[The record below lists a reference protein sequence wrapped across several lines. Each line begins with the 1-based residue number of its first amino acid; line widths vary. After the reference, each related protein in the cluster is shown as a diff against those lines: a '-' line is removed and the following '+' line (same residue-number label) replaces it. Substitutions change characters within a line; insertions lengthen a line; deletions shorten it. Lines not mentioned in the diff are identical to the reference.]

1 MDFSVDVKQQE
12 LIDLAK
18 TIAEKEIA
26 PRALRIDKSGVMDEE
41 LLKVLKESGMTQL
54 SVPKEY
60 GGAGIDLLTGALISE
75 QLSKGCAG
83 VATICA
89 ANSLASFP
97 ILFAG
102 SDMQKRDLFDCLNR
116 GGMACFALTEPG
128 AGSDAGAVSCR
139 AEKVEGGYILNG
151 TKCFI
156 TNAPIADK
164 ITLFANTREGG
175 GIRGLTVFLV
185 DADTKGISIGKEE
198 DKMGIRASATAEII
212 FEDCFV
218 PDSAR
223 VGKEGRGFMIA
234 MQTLQMSRPIVAA
247 ISVGIAQAAI
257 EAAVA
262 YSHHRKQFGVKIA
275 TFEMVQQMIAD
286 MVMKTEAA
294 RILTYK
300 ACVAQMNKDKKAGL
314 YSAMSKCFAS
324 DTAMEVTTTA
334 VQVMGG
340 NGYSRENPVE
350 KYMRDAKIMQIYE
363 GTNQVQRLVIANE
376 ITFLSYLIIS
386 ESRYYCS
393 ILTFIF
399 MMLQLFHI
407 IICND
412 EERFSFN
419 PFRESVIVGHRWDRD
434 FHFTSE
440 HSAE

>member
-218 PDSAR
+218 PDSAL

-234 MQTLQMSRPIVAA
+234 MQTLQMSRPVVAA

-350 KYMRDAKIMQIYE
+350 KYMRDAKSCRFMKVRI
-363 GTNQVQRLVIANE
+363 
-376 ITFLSYLIIS
+376 
-386 ESRYYCS
+386 RYK
-393 ILTFIF
+393 
-399 MMLQLFHI
+399 
-407 IICND
+407 
-412 EERFSFN
+412 
-419 PFRESVIVGHRWDRD
+419 G
-434 FHFTSE
+434 
-440 HSAE
+440 